1 MLVEAIVEEARVTIE
16 CDVTK
21 KESHI
26 HYYMICQTS
35 LEFSEQVAF
44 THDIFMSLITLNSG
58 CNIQSVERKL
68 PLEYVKT

>member
-1 MLVEAIVEEARVTIE
+1 VEDDNLGMLVEARVEEAKVAIE

-26 HYYMICQTS
+26 HYYMICQTF

-44 THDIFMSLITLNSG
+44 THDIFMSLITLNNG
-58 CNIQSVERKL
+58 CNV
-68 PLEYVKT
+68 